1 MLIYIIILLILV
13 VGGITAKG
21 KNEFFSDYLC
31 PKNTATV
38 NAIFSVLIFFSHGVQ
53 YVTLNGPLDAP
64 YFALRSF
71 LGQIVVVTYLFF
83 SGYGIMESITKK
95 GKAYVKAMPWNRFF
109 GLWYQF
115 ALVVILYV
123 LTNLAVGKSM
133 TLKNVLLAFTG
144 VTSVGNS
151 NWYLFATFMLYAIVY
166 LAFML
171 AGKRRA
177 VGVLVTCALS
187 VVYVAVLIETKWL
200 PARFYNTFL
209 CFPLGMAY
217 SFVKPKVDALLMK
230 NDGIWITAFVCTLTA
245 FLYCSG
251 NRGDSRLMEI
261 DFYLLSVLVIVLFMM
276 KVQIRSTVLDWF
288 GSHIFSF
295 FILQR
300 IPMIALK
307 QLGFAGKPHFFLV
320 VCFFATVLLATLFD
334 MLIAKLNPL
343 IFKTKKA

>member
-1 MLIYIIILLILV
+1 MLLYVIILLILV

-21 KNEFFSDYLC
+21 KNEFFADYLC
-31 PKNTATV
+31 PKNTSTI
-38 NAIFSVLIFFSHGVQ
+38 NAIFSVLIFLSHGVQ

-115 ALVVILYV
+115 AIVVILYV
-123 LTNLAVGKSM
+123 LTNLAVGKNM
-133 TLKNVLLAFTG
+133 TVKNILLAFTG
-144 VTSVGNS
+144 YTSLGNS

-171 AGKRRA
+171 AGKRRFI
-177 VGVLVTCALS
+177 GVLITCALS
-187 VVYVAVLIETKWL
+187 VVYVVVLIETKWL

-217 SFVKPKVDALLMK
+217 SYCKPKVDAFLMK
-230 NDGIWITAFVCTLTA
+230 NDGMWIATFVCTLTA
-245 FLYCSG
+245 FLYCSE
-251 NRGDSRLMEI
+251 NRTDSRGMELA
-261 DFYLLSVLVIVLFMM
+261 FYLLSVLVIVLFMM

-307 QLGFAGKPHFFLV
+307 QLGFASKPHFFLV
-320 VCFFATVLLATLFD
+320 ICFFATVLMATFFDLF
-334 MLIAKLNPL
+334 IGKCNSL
-343 IFKTKKA
+343 IFKKKA